1 MKKLNFWLFAS
12 LFVAAFTL
20 SACGDDEENNEIV
33 TPPNENVE
41 VNSENLKGI
50 WDGFVEADFAQGYY
64 QRWKIYFDGDNY
76 TTWHTHLTAGS
87 INDDVQGLKTVGN
100 KEQGTWKYENGKLV
114 LTPTKQWA
122 SYYQTAKSLNDP
134 YYYVYYNYNPETM
147 EADQWYETPDIL
159 IQNGI
164 ERDQKD
170 NTDWYIQKWPVV
182 SLTKTALSIRIN
194 RDVFK
199 LDKQ

>member
-1 MKKLNFWLFAS
+1 MKKLNFWLLAS

-20 SACGDDEENNEIV
+20 SACGDEEEENDN
-33 TPPNENVE
+33 TPKDETVE
-41 VNSENLKGI
+41 VTAENLQGT
-50 WDGFVEADFAQGYY
+50 WDGFVEHDFAQNYY
-64 QRWKIYFDGDNY
+64 QRWRIHFDGENY
-76 TTWHTHLTAGS
+76 TTWHTHQTVGS
-87 INDDVQGLKTVGN
+87 IYDDVQGLKTVGN
-100 KEQGTWKYENGKLV
+100 KEQGTWKYVDGKLI
-114 LTPTKQWA
+114 LTPAKQWA
-122 SYYQTAKSLNDP
+122 SYVITSMSPTKYT
-134 YYYVYYNYNPETM
+134 YYNYNEETM

-164 ERDQKD
+164 ERDLED